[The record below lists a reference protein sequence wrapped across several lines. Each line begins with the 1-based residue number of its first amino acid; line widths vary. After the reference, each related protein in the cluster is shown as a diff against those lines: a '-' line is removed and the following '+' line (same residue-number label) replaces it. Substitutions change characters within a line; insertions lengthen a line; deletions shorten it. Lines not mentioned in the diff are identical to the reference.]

1 MHCSAKPSF
10 WLIILPVLMVVVA
23 CQTVNFKKRFNY
35 LNKVAVNMQHDMDSL
50 SKQIHSQRE
59 LALSEDLQEENLEKS
74 LVEANTQINIDE
86 DMTTWQAV
94 NQIFYEHTGFSINR
108 ITSPK
113 NASLASA
120 KEKTEAIF
128 ILLFILSV
136 ALMVV
141 FIWTI
146 LSGAYFE
153 GLGCAGCVLFFFI
166 FAFLIA
172 LIGYSLDRI

>member
-1 MHCSAKPSF
+1 MRCSTKPNY

-35 LNKVAVNMQHDMDSL
+35 LNKVAVEMQHDMDSL
-50 SKQIHSQRE
+50 SKQIHQQRE
-59 LALSEDLQEENLEKS
+59 MALIEDSVANSNEFYTADTYPQITIHEN
-74 LVEANTQINIDE
+74 AN
-86 DMTTWQAV
+86 TWQAV
-94 NQIFYEHTGFSINR
+94 NQIFYEHTGFAITR
-108 ITSPK
+108 IKSPK
-113 NASLASA
+113 NASLASV
-120 KEKTEAIF
+120 EETTEAIF
-128 ILLFILSV
+128 ILLFIFSV

-166 FAFLIA
+166 FAFLVA